1 MRIWF
6 IAASLFIS
14 LHGNSTDLFEDA
26 VQLIKG
32 TKVGTM
38 HEISLM
44 SVTDTGYC
52 QQIPLARIYPRVLLI
67 RFCAVT

>member
-26 VQLIKG
+26 VQLIKRYDYD
-32 TKVGTM
+32 K
-38 HEISLM
+38 
-44 SVTDTGYC
+44 
-52 QQIPLARIYPRVLLI
+52 
-67 RFCAVT
+67 